1 MGFAS
6 QGEEISTCLV
16 LGNKRFSLPSE
27 DMKRKTKLDT
37 EGSVTECVTSKPVV
51 PVVV

>member
-6 QGEEISTCLV
+6 QEEEISTCLV
-16 LGNKRFSLPSE
+16 LGNKGFSLPSE
-27 DMKRKTKLDT
+27 DMKRRPKLDT
-37 EGSVTECVTSKPVV
+37 EGSVAECVTSKPLV